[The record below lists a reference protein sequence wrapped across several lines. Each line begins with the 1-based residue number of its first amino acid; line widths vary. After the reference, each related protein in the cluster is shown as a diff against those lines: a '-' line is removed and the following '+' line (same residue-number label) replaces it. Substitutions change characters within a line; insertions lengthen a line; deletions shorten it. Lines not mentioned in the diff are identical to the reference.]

1 MKPFLLISIM
11 LGLSLWTHA
20 QDRVPNGPNV
30 PITITLFSESV
41 SMPNFRNIFKN
52 PNLGIRIGTE
62 LYYSRSENRQLIQ
75 TINLGYYYHKDFQ
88 KGLYLSSEFG
98 YRKFIHKAFVDATV
112 GVGYLLINSAL
123 PRYELKG
130 NDYERAGNTF
140 GRLMPTIGL
149 GAGYQFDRVSFF
161 SRYEIFGETPF
172 GFKGVPALPHKAFH
186 VGTRFNLK

>member
-1 MKPFLLISIM
+1 MKLLLLTSII

-98 YRKFIHKAFVDATV
+98 YRKFIYKAFVDATV

-149 GAGYQFDRVSFF
+149 GAGYQFDRVSVF
-161 SRYEIFGETPF
+161 SRYEIFGEAPF